1 MLGDYVREYADA
13 WKKHDI
19 KKMEKIEKELASS
32 QGIYERR
39 ERLKKKAKVKAKYSF
54 GNGVHYKFFQ
64 SEKKMREFFEKY
76 TFCKYISHEVRE

>member
-1 MLGDYVREYADA
+1 M
-13 WKKHDI
+13 
-19 KKMEKIEKELASS
+19 
-32 QGIYERR
+32 
-39 ERLKKKAKVKAKYSF
+39 KKKAKVKAKYSF